1 MARGVPESVRRSA
14 APPERPGR
22 IAVVDPDPTRRET
35 LRTLLEREGFEV
47 VVVDAPAEL
56 GRADAERRLDLVIAS
71 ADVPGRTV
79 TDIVGD
85 LRNGDTLAQPLVIL
99 VGRSADDRSV
109 AEGLAAGADDY
120 VADVERPLEL
130 LARVRLQLRNRRML
144 DVLQRVRSERDLLQK
159 DAQIDPLTGVLNR
172 RSLERAMN
180 ERCQGRS
187 RFGVLFMD
195 IDHFKSI
202 NDLYGHD
209 VGDRVLAVIA
219 GSLRSAL
226 RPEDT
231 VGRYGGEEFVAL
243 IADAGLESARLV
255 AERLRQ
261 QIESL
266 TPEERGPE
274 RTTLSVGCTVF
285 DPHKRRDSSEDLLRR
300 ADAALYAAKRSGRN
314 RVVALPIDA
323 SPESLLEGT
332 STPVPRASESRAL
345 AAAWEKK
352 A

>member
-1 MARGVPESVRRSA
+1 MTRGAPESVRRSA
-14 APPERPGR
+14 APHERPGR
-22 IAVVDPDPTRRET
+22 IAIVDPDSAHRDT
-35 LRTLLEREGFEV
+35 LRSLLEREGFDVHAVET
-47 VVVDAPAEL
+47 AAEL
-56 GRADAERRLDLVIAS
+56 NRTDAEHRFDLVVSS
-71 ADVPGRTV
+71 AAVPGRTV
-79 TDIVGD
+79 ADIVGD
-85 LRNGDTLAQPLVIL
+85 LRKGDALAQPLVIL
-99 VGRSADDRSV
+99 VGRAADDRSV

-120 VADVERPLEL
+120 VSDVGRPLEL
-130 LARVRLQLRNRRML
+130 LARVQLQLRNRRML

-172 RSLERAMN
+172 RSLEQAMN
-180 ERCQGRS
+180 ERCRGRS

-209 VGDRVLAVIA
+209 IGDRVLALIA

-243 IADAGLESARLV
+243 IADAGLESTRLV

-261 QIESL
+261 QIEML
-266 TPEERGPE
+266 PPVERGPSGV
-274 RTTLSVGCTVF
+274 TLSVGCTVF
-285 DPHKRRDSSEDLLRR
+285 DPQKQRDSCEELLRR
-300 ADAALYAAKRSGRN
+300 ADAALYAAKRGGRN
-314 RVVALPIDA
+314 RVVTLPSGA
-323 SPESLLEGT
+323 SPDALLT
-332 STPVPRASESRAL
+332 PPSTPVPRYVEGPAL